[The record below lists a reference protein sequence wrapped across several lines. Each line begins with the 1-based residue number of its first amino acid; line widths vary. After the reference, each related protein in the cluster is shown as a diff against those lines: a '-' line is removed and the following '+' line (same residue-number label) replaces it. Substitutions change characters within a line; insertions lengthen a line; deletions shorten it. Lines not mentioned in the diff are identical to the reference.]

1 MKRITFNDNWRW
13 AKENSGMWEQITLP
27 HDAMLREE
35 RSENSPGGSAVGFF
49 NGGKYIYEKEWEVPA
64 AWQGDYLAVEFE
76 GVYQKSE
83 VYVNGMKAGAC
94 VYGYIPFVIDISKAV
109 KYGENNVIQVRVNNE
124 DMPNSRWY
132 TGAGIYRPVH
142 LIHGNAKHIT
152 HRGIKISTL
161 SYEPARIKVE
171 AEVFAGA
178 DAKVQIA
185 VCKDGTA
192 VTDTE
197 LMLPRN
203 EEAMPRL
210 HTVCAEMAI
219 EDAKLW
225 SEDTP
230 ELYTCQVQ
238 LLENETVLDEVEE
251 TFGIRKVTW
260 NENGLFVNGKETLL
274 RGGCVHH
281 DNGILGACTYE
292 KSEERRVRLMKE
304 MGYNAI
310 RSAHNPASEGMLRAC
325 DKYGMYLLD
334 ETWDMWYGHKNKHD
348 YATEFMEH
356 YKDDVKA
363 MVDRDFNHPSVI
375 MYSIANEISEPREE
389 KGVAL
394 AKELVEYIHELDS
407 NRAVTAGINLM
418 VIHMASQGKGVYK
431 EDGGRADQDKAAAKK
446 PKKQKASGSLFFN
459 MLTSMIGTNM
469 NKMANSDAA
478 DKVTSPCL
486 DALDIA
492 GYNYASGRY
501 PLEGKKHPGRIVVGS
516 ETFPMDIAKN
526 WEMVKKYPYMIGD
539 FMWTSWDYLGEAGI
553 GAWTYDADGANFDK
567 PYPWILADVGAFD
580 ILGNPGAEAYYAKTV
595 WGISEKP
602 YIGVRPVNHPGI
614 RVRTA
619 TWRGSNAFDSW
630 SWKNCEGNKAEV
642 EVYADAAKVEL
653 LLNGKSL
660 GRKKIKAYKAMFK
673 TKYVPGTLTAA
684 AYDEAGNE
692 VGRTEL
698 CSAEGAVKL
707 AVRPEEKMIKAGDIV
722 YVPIQLEGQNAI
734 VESNAD
740 TGIHVTVE
748 GGSLLGFGSAVPKTL
763 ENYYDGHFNS
773 YYGRTLAVV
782 KAEHAGTIKVK
793 AAADNGLHAEAEVF
807 VVE

>member
-1 MKRITFNDNWRW
+1 MRRVTFNDNWKWR
-13 AKENSGMWEQITLP
+13 KEDCEVWEQITLP

-35 RSENSPGGSAVGFF
+35 RSEKSPGGSAIGFF
-49 NGGKYIYEKEWEVPA
+49 NGGKYVYEKEVMIPA
-64 AWQGDYLAVEFE
+64 DWKGDYLALEFE

-83 VYVNGMKAGAC
+83 VYVNGIKAGGC
-94 VYGYIPFVIDISKAV
+94 VYGYIPFVVDISAAV

-132 TGAGIYRPVH
+132 TGSGIYRPIH
-142 LIHGNAKHIT
+142 FIHGSAKHIV
-152 HRGIKISTL
+152 HRGVKVSTL
-161 SYEPARIKVE
+161 SYKPAKIKVE
-171 AEVFAGA
+171 TLICGDGHMQVHVAVRQNGTEVMTAECTGSSQNGA
-178 DAKVQIA
+178 VM
-185 VCKDGTA
+185 
-192 VTDTE
+192 E
-197 LMLPRN
+197 
-203 EEAMPRL
+203 
-210 HTVCAEMAI
+210 I
-219 EDAKLW
+219 EIPNAKLW

-230 ELYTCQVQ
+230 ELYTCHVQ
-238 LLENETVLDEVEE
+238 LVENGTVLDEAEE
-251 TFGIRKVTW
+251 NFGIRMVEWSTK
-260 NENGLFVNGKETLL
+260 GLFINGKETLL

-292 KSEERRVRLMKE
+292 KSEDRRVRLIKE

-310 RSAHNPASEGMLRAC
+310 RSSHNPASEAMLRAC
-325 DKYGMYLLD
+325 DKYGVYMMD
-334 ETWDMWYGHKNKHD
+334 ETWDMWYGHKNKYD

-375 MYSIANEISEPREE
+375 MYSIANEVSEPREE

-394 AKELVEYIHELDS
+394 AKELVEYIHEIDG

-418 VIHMASQGKGVYK
+418 VIHMASKGKGVYK

-446 PKKQKASGSLFFN
+446 QKKQKASGSLFFN
-459 MLTSMIGTNM
+459 MMTSMIGTNM

-501 PLEGKKHPGRIVVGS
+501 PLEGTKHPDRIVVGS

-526 WEMVKKYPYMIGD
+526 WELVKKYPYMIGD
-539 FMWTSWDYLGEAGI
+539 FMWTAWDYLGEAGI
-553 GAWTYDADGANFDK
+553 GAWTYDADGASFDK
-567 PYPWILADVGAFD
+567 PYPWILADVGTFD
-580 ILGNPGAEAYYAKTV
+580 IVGNPGAQAYYAKTV
-595 WGISEKP
+595 WGLNEKP

-614 RVRTA
+614 TVHTA

-653 LLNGKSL
+653 LINGKSV
-660 GRKKIKAYKAMFK
+660 GKKKVKAYKTLFK
-673 TKYVPGTLTAA
+673 TKYMPGTLTAI
-684 AYDEAGNE
+684 AYDASGNE
-692 VGRTEL
+692 IGRQEL
-698 CSAEGAVKL
+698 ISAEGAECIT
-707 AVRPEEKMIKAGDIV
+707 VRPEENEVKVEDIV
-722 YVPIQLEGQNAI
+722 YVPIQIEGQNGI

-740 TGIHVTVE
+740 MGIHVSVE

-763 ENYYDGHFNS
+763 ENYNDGYFHT
-773 YYGRTLAVV
+773 YYGRALAVV
-782 KAEHAGTIKVK
+782 KAERAGIIKVK
-793 AAADNGLHAEAEVF
+793 AVSDNGLHAQAEVT
-807 VVE
+807 VTE

>member
-1 MKRITFNDNWRW
+1 MKRIIFNDNWKYK
-13 AKENSGMWEQITLP
+13 KENSDSWEFITLP
-27 HDAMLREE
+27 HDAMLYEE
-35 RSENSPGGSAVGFF
+35 RSEVSKGGSAVGFF
-49 NGGKYIYEKEWEVPA
+49 GGGKYVYEKEMSIPKE
-64 AWQGDYLAVEFE
+64 WQGDYLALEFE

-83 VYVNGMKAGAC
+83 VYVNETKVGGC
-94 VYGYIPFVIDISKAV
+94 VYGYIPFWVDISSAV
-109 KYGENNVIQVRVNNE
+109 RYGEKNIIQVRVNNE

-142 LIHGNAKHIT
+142 ILHGNASHIR
-152 HRGIKISTL
+152 HRGVKISTI
-161 SYEPARIKVE
+161 SYEPAKIRVE
-171 AEVFAGA
+171 TEICGEEGL
-178 DAKVQIA
+178 QLHIA
-185 VCKDGTA
+185 LKKDGKEIVVQKNSISSKETK
-192 VTDTE
+192 V
-197 LMLPRN
+197 
-203 EEAMPRL
+203 
-210 HTVCAEMAI
+210 I
-219 EDAKLW
+219 EFEIPNAKLW

-230 ELYTCQVQ
+230 ELYECHLQ
-238 LLENETVLDEVEE
+238 LLKGDIVLDEAEE
-251 TFGIRKVTW
+251 VFGIRLVEW
-260 NENGLFVNGKETLL
+260 NEKGLFINGKETLL

-310 RSAHNPASEGMLRAC
+310 RSSHNPASEGMLRAC
-325 DKYGMYLLD
+325 DKYGMYMMD

-375 MYSIANEISEPREE
+375 MYSIANEVSEPREE

-394 AKELVEYIHELDS
+394 TKELVNYIHELDS

-418 VIHMASQGKGVYK
+418 VMYMASKGKGIYK
-431 EDGGRADQDKAAAKK
+431 EEGGRTDQEKAAKKAKK

-478 DKVTSPCL
+478 DKVTAPCL
-486 DALDIA
+486 EALDIA

-539 FMWTSWDYLGEAGI
+539 FMWTAWDYMGEAGI
-553 GAWTYDADGANFDK
+553 GAWTYDVDGANFDK
-567 PYPWILADVGAFD
+567 PFPWILADVGAFD
-580 ILGNPGAEAYYAKTV
+580 ILGNPGAQAYYAKTV
-595 WGISEKP
+595 WGFNEKP

-642 EVYADAAKVEL
+642 EIYADAASVEL

-660 GRKKIKAYKAMFK
+660 GKKKIKAYKAIFK
-673 TKYVPGTLTAA
+673 TKYQPGILQAV
-684 AYDEAGNE
+684 AYDVNGT
-692 VGRTEL
+692 VIGKQEL
-698 CSAEGAVKL
+698 ISADGETTL
-707 AVRPEEKMIKAGDIV
+707 AIRPEENTVKVDELV
-722 YVPIQLEGQNAI
+722 YVPICLEGKNGV

-740 TGIHVTVE
+740 TGIRVTVE
-748 GGSLLGFGSAVPKTL
+748 GGTLLGFGSAVPKTL
-763 ENYYDGHFNS
+763 ENYYDGYFHT
-773 YYGRTLAVV
+773 YYGRALAVV
-782 KAEHAGTIKVK
+782 KVGAEKCLKVK
-793 AAADNGLHAEAEVF
+793 AVSDNGLQAEAEVL
-807 VVE
+807 VTE